1 MAYVFLAL
9 AICAEITATTLL
21 KYSEGY
27 TRLLPTV
34 LSLLAYLVCHVSF
47 SRAVTH
53 VNLGI
58 AYAIW
63 CGVGIIVTA
72 AISRLVFGEN
82 ISPAGTVGIIFIVIG
97 CIFMNLFGN

>member
-1 MAYVFLAL
+1 MAYLFLAL
-9 AICAEITATTLL
+9 AIAAEITATTLL

-27 TRLLPTV
+27 TRLIPTV
-34 LSLLAYLVCHVSF
+34 LSLLAYLACHVTF
-47 SRAVTH
+47 SRAVTR

-72 AISRLVFGEN
+72 AISRFIFGEN
-82 ISPAGTVGIIFIVIG
+82 ISPAGAVGIIFILIG
-97 CIFMNLFGN
+97 CVFMNLFGN